1 MGLVQGYDT
10 ANIPS
15 FLQKERKAYI
25 EHGTCRAFVYEG
37 ATQINN
43 RQRPGLERPDVLFL
57 CKVGF
62 VPFVSFLYF
71 PQLRHLSFSSY
82 F

>member
-37 ATQINN
+37 ATQMNN

-71 PQLRHLSFSSY
+71 PQLRHLSFPSN